1 MPVSEE
7 KIAKSGT
14 QGGTLAS
21 VCRVQGL
28 GRPEKLRQGGTEMVA
43 GIKWHEFCEPTQNPP
58 VTHLVFESVSGDL
71 FQWEISLLRV

>member
-21 VCRVQGL
+21 VCPVQGL
-28 GRPEKLRQGGTEMVA
+28 GSPENVRQGGTEMVVA
-43 GIKWHEFCEPTQNPP
+43 GIKWHEFREPTQKPT
-58 VTHLVFESVSGDL
+58 VCSKVFRATCFSGKYHC
-71 FQWEISLLRV
+71 